1 MSTKAKAAA
10 ALANRILPGIQCFA
24 WNHDRSLVAVCP
36 FSREILIFA
45 TNQKPDIKDWRLV
58 EVLREVS
65 LSLYIVRG
73 NLKISFVLPYSTTQM
88 LILSSGTQSPINC
101 FHRQPIV
108 ELLSGATTL
117 NRTTA

>member
-1 MSTKAKAAA
+1 MSKAKAAA

-45 TNQKPDIKDWRLV
+45 TNQKPDIQDWRLV

-65 LSLYIVRG
+65 SIIVSFFRG
-73 NLKISFVLPYSTTQM
+73 
-88 LILSSGTQSPINC
+88 ILSNSLVFSI
-101 FHRQPIV
+101 FHLALLKCQLSRVAPRDQPAP
-108 ELLSGATTL
+108 LLL
-117 NRTTA
+117 N

>member
-1 MSTKAKAAA
+1 MNAKAKAAA
-10 ALANRILPGIQCFA
+10 STANRILPGIQSFA

-65 LSLYIVRG
+65 RFMIIMVLRFLCFRGTSSLTTSY
-73 NLKISFVLPYSTTQM
+73 PY
-88 LILSSGTQSPINC
+88 L
-101 FHRQPIV
+101 
-108 ELLSGATTL
+108 
-117 NRTTA
+117 